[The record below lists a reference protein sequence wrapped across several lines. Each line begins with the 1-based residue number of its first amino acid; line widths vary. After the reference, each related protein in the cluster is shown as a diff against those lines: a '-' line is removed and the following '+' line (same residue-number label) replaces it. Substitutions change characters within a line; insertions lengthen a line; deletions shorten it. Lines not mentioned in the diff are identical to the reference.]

1 MAVILAVSSAS
12 GSVAENTPIIGNPAR
27 STTVFLPPESG
38 AVDVTKPPYLADP
51 TGRRDS
57 TEALRHAMLD
67 AGRRTPGIFTATDRA
82 VQIVFLPNGIYR
94 VSGPLC
100 FDNAEILA
108 ARPQSSSIY
117 KRNYVSGHMMLWG
130 ESREGT
136 IIRLDDHCPA
146 FQKAPTTVVRMTSAK
161 GSNQAY
167 FNSVVNLTIDVGQ
180 GNPSASALWF
190 ISSNL
195 GTVRNVTL
203 RAGPNTEAGAVGL
216 DLTGQIGGLG
226 YIRDLKVEGFGFGI
240 RVGNFH
246 PAYTFENIELAH
258 QRTAGI
264 ETTDK
269 SLQVRRLYSV
279 NRVPA
284 LINRTPCGQAVLL
297 DSVLIGGASN
307 AYAVVNDG
315 QLFARNV
322 KSDGY
327 RGVLLDHGH
336 VAGGPNLTEWVSGKR
351 FTLWDDI
358 PVRSLGLEIRD
369 TPDVPLGDS
378 STWLIF
384 DPRKQADNTQALQAA
399 IDSGAET
406 IFIKGDRGRLRLT
419 NTIVLRGNLRRLHGG
434 WCNLDVENPAK
445 DGRPLFRIETG
456 RHPVTVLEAFSNG
469 QRVHAFTEIEN
480 ASDNTVVLRDLF
492 LGYGTANYRNTG
504 PGDVFLE
511 SVVSGGG
518 DYDNEGMH
526 PVEGWFIRGQRIWA
540 RNFNPEAYSPNL
552 AITDGGQFWCLGF
565 KFGEIYGPYLEVRR
579 GARAELLGGVFNTG
593 ASENWR
599 PERKEW
605 TVCVED
611 AALALVAVDRLR
623 PKAGEGPNPIM
634 LVETRNGVTHKLMHD
649 QFPRRYLDYTPGG
662 KEAASVVI
670 PLFRSAIPQQ
680 GGKE

>member
-1 MAVILAVSSAS
+1 M
-12 GSVAENTPIIGNPAR
+12 
-27 STTVFLPPESG
+27 
-38 AVDVTKPPYLADP
+38 
-51 TGRRDS
+51 
-57 TEALRHAMLD
+57 
-67 AGRRTPGIFTATDRA
+67 
-82 VQIVFLPNGIYR
+82 
-94 VSGPLC
+94 
-100 FDNAEILA
+100 
-108 ARPQSSSIY
+108 
-117 KRNYVSGHMMLWG
+117 
-130 ESREGT
+130 
-136 IIRLDDHCPA
+136 
-146 FQKAPTTVVRMTSAK
+146 
-161 GSNQAY
+161 
-167 FNSVVNLTIDVGQ
+167 
-180 GNPSASALWF
+180 
-190 ISSNL
+190 
-195 GTVRNVTL
+195 RNVTL
-203 RAGPNTEAGAVGL
+203 RSGPKAEDGAVGL

-226 YIRDLKVEGFGFGI
+226 YIHDLHVEGFKVGI

-246 PAYTFENIELAH
+246 PAYTFENIELSH
-258 QRTAGI
+258 QRMAGI

-269 SLQVRRLYSV
+269 SIQVRKLYSV

-284 LINRTPCGQAVLL
+284 LINHTPCGQTVLL
-297 DSVLIGGASN
+297 DSVLTGGASDT
-307 AYAVVNDG
+307 YAVVNDG

-327 RGVLLDHGH
+327 RGALLDHGR
-336 VAGGPNLTEWVSGKR
+336 AASGSNLAEWVSGKR

-369 TPDVPLGDS
+369 TPDVPLGDP
-378 STWLIF
+378 STWLVF
-384 DPRKQADNTQALQAA
+384 DPHKQADNTQALQAA

-419 NTIVLRGNLRRLHGG
+419 NTIVMRGNLRRLHGG

-456 RHPVTVLEAFSNG
+456 RHPVTILEAFSNG

-492 LGYGTANYRNTG
+492 LGYGIANYRNTG
-504 PGDVFLE
+504 HGDVFLE

-526 PVEGWFIRGQRIWA
+526 PVEGWFIRGQRLWV
-540 RNFNPEAYSPNL
+540 RNFNPEAYTPNL

-593 ASENWR
+593 TPENWR

-611 AALALVAVDRLR
+611 AELALVAVDRLR
-623 PKAGEGPNPIM
+623 PKAGEGPNPVI
-634 LVETRNGVTHKLMHD
+634 LAETRKGVTRKLMHN

-680 GGKE
+680 AGKD